1 MKNIKKNL
9 TILFMGLFVLL
20 LFAIISCV
28 SPEKK
33 YTETYVPHIVVSVKK
48 HKPTNIHEEMNLRYD
63 MNLDDSTII
72 TLNKPLS
79 VGDTV
84 WYTFIK
90 YDK

>member
-1 MKNIKKNL
+1 MKKIIITSL
-9 TILFMGLFVLL
+9 TVLCVFL
-20 LFAIISCV
+20 IINIISCDI
-28 SPEKK
+28 SEKK
-33 YTETYVPHIVVSVKK
+33 YTETHIPHIVVSVNK
-48 HKPTNIHEEMNLRYD
+48 HKATNIHEEMNLRYD
-63 MNLDDSTII
+63 MNLDDSTTI